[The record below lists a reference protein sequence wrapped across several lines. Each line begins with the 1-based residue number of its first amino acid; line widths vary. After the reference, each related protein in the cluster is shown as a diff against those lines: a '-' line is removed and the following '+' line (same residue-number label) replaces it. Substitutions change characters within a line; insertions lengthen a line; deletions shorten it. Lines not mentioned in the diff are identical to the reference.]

1 MLRVRLLWLLVG
13 LLHGPVALRARA
25 IQSSAS
31 VSWASVTS
39 APVPRASVST
49 ASVSTATRQP
59 EAANSGPRLEIALPT
74 ATTPM
79 TVRLRDA
86 IDGGRFEELLRS
98 GFDVRVHLTAE
109 LWKMGRIFNDVV
121 ASAEWD
127 LLLHYD
133 QFDEVYD
140 VARLEADGRVVPL
153 GTYRRLADAK
163 QALAL
168 AYAPPVRRPASGARH
183 YYAVRADIET
193 LDLKDLDE
201 LTRWLRGELG
211 PAVQGRRNPGTALGR
226 GVRTLV
232 SRVMGG
238 EVRRL
243 EARSPRFTV
252 TGG

>member
-1 MLRVRLLWLLVG
+1 MLRVRLFWLLVG
-13 LLHGPVALRARA
+13 LLHGPVAARARA
-25 IQSSAS
+25 IQSSPS
-31 VSWASVTS
+31 VSWASVSS
-39 APVPRASVST
+39 ASVPSATVSSASVST
-49 ASVSTATRQP
+49 TSRQP
-59 EAANSGPRLEIALPT
+59 EVIASGPRLEIALPT